1 SPCRGHGE
9 KSKAGT
15 GHNLSQKNPKDV
27 DLTVKSSYPR
37 TVGLS
42 TWSIR
47 RRIGSCL
54 LLSHGVATPRQEGIR
69 EPRFG
74 EQRLVEQGESL
85 QQEKT
90 LEQQQNEAERERDD
104 AVLHVC
110 KKQRFVVFNFSK
122 SSPPLLDDASSDLHA
137 IPLPSVPP
145 LQASPAAGTEI
156 TNEFIQ
162 GVCGNLQTE
171 AVAFESYQKA
181 KELPVFRPDRRTL
194 KLLIR
199 SLVKSKQWSSISA
212 LVDDLRF
219 FGVVPDRCTCARL
232 IGSCI
237 RARKFK
243 LAEALLGVLESK
255 KGSEAAAVSAFG
267 AAMCGYNQLHMYNC
281 TVSAY
286 ERMTA
291 AGLSPNA
298 SCYRWILEAFREL
311 GKTEKVIALFLEYE
325 SKESKPS
332 SESVELYSI
341 LCDSLGRSGRAFE
354 ALRYLREMEAKGLS
368 PNTAIYASLMG
379 SFAGIREAEIAEDLF
394 QEALAKGM
402 VRDNAMLMKLVLMFV
417 DVGQLEKTLA
427 VVQAMRKMEIRVS
440 DCILCT
446 IINGF
451 ARKRG
456 LRSAVAAYGQL
467 LSQGCEPGQVTYASI
482 INVYCRL
489 GLPRMAESTFAEMIA
504 KGFDKCVVAYSN
516 MISMYG
522 KMGKVKDAMRL
533 LAKMKEKGCKPNV
546 WVYNSLLDIHG
557 GLMNLRQVEKLWQ
570 EMKRRQIAPD
580 KVSYTSII
588 SAYSKAR
595 RIDECIDFFE
605 EFKGT
610 GGKVDR
616 AMAGIMVGVFSK
628 GSRLEELIK
637 LLADMELEGTGLDA
651 RLHESALNALRD
663 AGLQLHMNRFQKSFV
678 LKEDKA
684 L

>member
-1 SPCRGHGE
+1 MVLQWPLAPIPPPKSFSPAQLC
-9 KSKAGT
+9 
-15 GHNLSQKNPKDV
+15 
-27 DLTVKSSYPR
+27 SS
-37 TVGLS
+37 TFFF
-42 TWSIR
+42 
-47 RRIGSCL
+47 
-54 LLSHGVATPRQEGIR
+54 
-69 EPRFG
+69 RF
-74 EQRLVEQGESL
+74 R
-85 QQEKT
+85 
-90 LEQQQNEAERERDD
+90 
-104 AVLHVC
+104 
-110 KKQRFVVFNFSK
+110 KQRFVVFNFSK
-122 SSPPLLDDASSDLHA
+122 SSPPLLDDASRDLHA
-137 IPLPSVPP
+137 IPLPSDP
-145 LQASPAAGTEI
+145 LQASPAVGTEI
-156 TNEFIQ
+156 TNQFIQ
-162 GVCGNLQTE
+162 GVCRNLQTE
-171 AVAFESYQKA
+171 AVAFEYYQKA

-194 KLLIR
+194 KLLTR

-255 KGSEAAAVSAFG
+255 KGSAAAISAFS

-298 SCYRWILEAFREL
+298 SCCRWILEAYREM
-311 GKTEKVIALFLEYE
+311 GETEKVVALFLEYE
-325 SKESKPS
+325 SKESKAS
-332 SESVELYSI
+332 SESVEIYSI

-354 ALRYLREMEAKGLS
+354 ALRYFREMEAQGLS
-368 PNTAIYASLMG
+368 PNTAIYASLMS
-379 SFAGIREAEIAEDLF
+379 SFAGIREAEIVEDLF

-402 VRDNAMLMKLVLMFV
+402 ARDNAMLMKLVLMFV

-467 LSQGCEPGQVTYASI
+467 LSEGCEPGQVTYASI

-489 GLPRMAESTFAEMIA
+489 GLPRMAESTFAEMVD

-557 GLMNLRQVEKLWQ
+557 RLMNLRQVEKLWQ
-570 EMKRRQIAPD
+570 EMERRQIAPD

-595 RIDECIDFFE
+595 RIDECINFFE
-605 EFKGT
+605 EFKEN

-628 GSRLEELIK
+628 GSRLDELIK
-637 LLADMELEGTGLDA
+637 LLQDIEFEGTGLDA

-663 AGLQLHMNRFQKSFV
+663 AGLQVHMNRFQKSFV
-678 LKEDKA
+678 LKEDKT